1 MPRKIEIAAT
11 VQAKREQHG
20 FVALTAEVFQRKVT
34 TETHVQAQ
42 FRPEVE
48 NFTNLGLQNVARQ
61 AVFWNAEMHHSAR
74 HRRGFKNGY
83 GITEQGQIVRG
94 RHAGG
99 TRANNGDLFRAGGA
113 WPFGKDIDGIPR
125 FRSMALG
132 DESLQGA
139 DGDGHVKLPAPTSG
153 LTRMPAHAATDG
165 GKRIGD
171 PGVAVSFLVPP
182 LRNERNVASGLRV
195 DRTGLH
201 AGEVRFEP
209 LEVY

>member
-61 AVFWNAEMHHSAR
+61 AIFWNTEMHHSAR
-74 HRRGFKNGY
+74 HRRSFENGY

-99 TRANNGDLFRAGGA
+99 TRANNGDLCRAEGA
-113 WPFGKDIDGIPR
+113 WSFGKNIDGITR

-139 DGDGHVKLPAPTSG
+139 DGDGHVKLPPSASG

-165 GKRIGD
+165 GEWIGD

-182 LRNERNVASGLRV
+182 LRNQSDVAPGLRV
-195 DRTGLH
+195 DGAGLP
-201 AGEVRFEP
+201 A
-209 LEVY
+209 